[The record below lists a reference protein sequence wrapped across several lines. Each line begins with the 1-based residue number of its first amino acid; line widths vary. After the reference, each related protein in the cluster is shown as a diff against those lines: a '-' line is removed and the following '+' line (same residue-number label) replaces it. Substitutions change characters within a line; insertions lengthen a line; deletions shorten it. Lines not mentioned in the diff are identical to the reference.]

1 MESVEDRIARA
12 YQNSQ
17 LAAINLIFAEL
28 ALGLT
33 FCKITENEPKAH
45 EHYTAGLKRARMAL
59 AAAEKFMWIVKM
71 KHPEFDQMM
80 AQAERL
86 KFELDRLEQNGA
98 GNH

>member
-33 FCKITENEPKAH
+33 FCKITEK
-45 EHYTAGLKRARMAL
+45 
-59 AAAEKFMWIVKM
+59 
-71 KHPEFDQMM
+71 
-80 AQAERL
+80 
-86 KFELDRLEQNGA
+86 
-98 GNH
+98 

>member
-1 MESVEDRIARA
+1 
-12 YQNSQ
+12 
-17 LAAINLIFAEL
+17 
-28 ALGLT
+28 
-33 FCKITENEPKAH
+33 
-45 EHYTAGLKRARMAL
+45 MAL